1 MVLHTVF
8 TKTLIVRSSTAQQTR
23 KAYLRTFSIF
33 SCDGSINILYITF
46 VIHFHASLITH
57 KQNDDIHR
65 WFPGRSMTVNRSRS
79 GNMYDALNIICF
91 RSASMRFLPS
101 KDRIFLYFFN
111 FTQYIHRKLNIF
123 VFFIY
128 LLTWMCF

>member
-33 SCDGSINILYITF
+33 SRDGSIQHSIYITF
-46 VIHFHASLITH
+46 VIYFHASLITH

-91 RSASMRFLPS
+91 RSASMRFLSS
-101 KDRIFLYFFN
+101 KDSIRSYLSLFFQ
-111 FTQYIHRKLNIF
+111 FYAIHS
-123 VFFIY
+123 
-128 LLTWMCF
+128 